1 MHAHNVSI
9 LNEQCFKNR
18 ELSGIGF
25 SSMYYSTTSWVPTS
39 EKKTHS
45 NAMSFFPLSI
55 NDVSNQNKL
64 NFKLDDSAKTK
75 IEL

>member
-1 MHAHNVSI
+1 MI
-9 LNEQCFKNR
+9 
-18 ELSGIGF
+18 
-25 SSMYYSTTSWVPTS
+25 
-39 EKKTHS
+39 
-45 NAMSFFPLSI
+45 FFPLSI